1 MLQEAGQAVTGA
13 SRGGEELKG
22 AHVSSQLKGAH
33 GLTDEVQDERI
44 GGGGEALS
52 GGEELKGAAEV
63 KDERIVIVVTVV
75 YNNVI
80 MLQKQV
86 LKCSCALKS
95 SSVRSCAPLSWLLLM
110 CARLRSF
117 AL

>member
-1 MLQEAGQAVTGA
+1 MINLLIHESINVLQEAGQTEAGA

-22 AHVSSQLKGAH
+22 AYISSQLKGAE
-33 GLTDEVQDERI
+33 GLKDEVKDERI
-44 GGGGEALS
+44 VGGGEALS
-52 GGEELKGAAEV
+52 GGEEIKGEAEV

-86 LKCSCALKS
+86 LKCSCALN
-95 SSVRSCAPLSWLLLM
+95 
-110 CARLRSF
+110 
-117 AL
+117 